1 MDGMDGNMAIFDDW
15 AACNPSPRTYE
26 FFSKDFVPR
35 PILDSGEDDSQS
47 SSTTMDFEKK
57 KPPISFEEGGKKMGL
72 GCTSDDSS
80 ELIGFNV
87 QKSCLKG
94 VHNEKM
100 AEMARFN
107 MLKAFVSQSDQENI
121 MFEVNSSQN
130 ESKNLISS
138 LPEESS
144 SYILLSPGVSPTSM
158 EYLDKFS
165 VSLDLPNSNASLQE
179 NFKLLEPFG
188 RKENTHDI
196 VANQKASHFLDVN
209 GSPPPPPP
217 DDHQNAETGVNVEF
231 SSFPECDP
239 TKDGYNWR
247 KYGQKQLKGCEFPC
261 SYHKCTHPNCP
272 VKKKIERSLQ
282 GHITEII
289 YKGSHNHPKPP
300 SNHRSSFP
308 SSKQLHGPQSDSSY
322 HPGSVANFKGNPS
335 WASTQDGFK
344 GPEWSDGS
352 GVSIDKEDNE
362 ATHGSLS
369 VDYNIDQ
376 EEMESKRRK
385 QELCP
390 IGRTT
395 TSRAMRDR
403 RIVVQIPSDLDIPYD
418 GYRWR
423 KYGQKVVKG
432 NPNPRHIITRPWDRV
447 VAELCVATIE
457 NIIIGAVTCVQTQG
471 GLTKYFPISVGL
483 HQGSALSPYLFALV
497 MDVLTRHLQ
506 EVVPWCMLFADDIL
520 LVDKTREGV
529 EGKLE
534 LWRSYYKCTN
544 RGCSVRKHVERA
556 SDDLNSVICT
566 YEGKHNHDVP
576 SARNINLARYFP
588 SSLTATAAMQLPS
601 LHTRPELAQD
611 SFMSLENCAPICTY
625 GLLGRGQQLG
635 PTTSFSFG
643 FDQSN
648 LVSLCPSGSDLMR
661 RFTMPFFPPIHQNM
675 DRQVSSGNII
685 PMREPKNEPI

>member
-1 MDGMDGNMAIFDDW
+1 
-15 AACNPSPRTYE
+15 
-26 FFSKDFVPR
+26 
-35 PILDSGEDDSQS
+35 
-47 SSTTMDFEKK
+47 MDFEKK

-72 GCTSDDSS
+72 DCTSDDSS

-100 AEMARFN
+100 AEMARLN

-144 SYILLSPGVSPTSM
+144 SYMLLSPGVNPTSM
-158 EYLDKFS
+158 EYLDNFS
-165 VSLDLPNSNASLQE
+165 VSLALPDNNASLQE
-179 NFKLLEPFG
+179 NFELLEPFG

-196 VANQKASHFLDVN
+196 VANKKASHFLDVN

-231 SSFPECDP
+231 SSFPESDP

-272 VKKKIERSLQ
+272 VRKKIERSLQ

-300 SNHRSSFP
+300 PNHR
-308 SSKQLHGPQSDSSY
+308 SSKQLHGPQSVSSD

-335 WASTQDGFK
+335 LASTQDGFK
-344 GPEWSDGS
+344 GTERSDGFRGTS
-352 GVSIDKEDNE
+352 SASFTEFNDPSNVLKSSQLELESMESSSCAISIDKEDNE

-369 VDYNIDQ
+369 ADYNIDQ

-385 QELCP
+385 QELCS
-390 IGRTT
+390 IGRNT

-432 NPNPRHIITRPWDRV
+432 NPNPR
-447 VAELCVATIE
+447 
-457 NIIIGAVTCVQTQG
+457 
-471 GLTKYFPISVGL
+471 
-483 HQGSALSPYLFALV
+483 
-497 MDVLTRHLQ
+497 
-506 EVVPWCMLFADDIL
+506 
-520 LVDKTREGV
+520 
-529 EGKLE
+529 
-534 LWRSYYKCTN
+534 SYYKCTT

-588 SSLTATAAMQLPS
+588 SSPAETAAMQLPG
-601 LHTRPELAQD
+601 LYTTPELAQD
-611 SFMSLENCAPICTY
+611 SFMSLENGAPICTY
-625 GLLGRGQQLG
+625 GLLGRGKQLE

-648 LVSLCPSGSDLMR
+648 LASLCPLGSDLMW
-661 RFTMPFFPPIHQNM
+661 RFKMPFFPPIHQNM
-675 DRQVSSGNII
+675 DRQLSSGNII
-685 PMREPKNEPI
+685 PMREPKNEPM

>member
-1 MDGMDGNMAIFDDW
+1 
-15 AACNPSPRTYE
+15 
-26 FFSKDFVPR
+26 
-35 PILDSGEDDSQS
+35 
-47 SSTTMDFEKK
+47 MDFEKK

-72 GCTSDDSS
+72 DCTSDDSS

-100 AEMARFN
+100 AEMARLN

-121 MFEVNSSQN
+121 MFEINSSQN

-144 SYILLSPGVSPTSM
+144 SYMLLSPGVNLSSM
-158 EYLDKFS
+158 EYLDNFS
-165 VSLDLPNSNASLQE
+165 VSLALPDNNASLQE
-179 NFKLLEPFG
+179 NFELLEPFG
-188 RKENTHDI
+188 RKEKTHDI
-196 VANQKASHFLDVN
+196 AANQKASHFLDVN

-217 DDHQNAETGVNVEF
+217 DDHQNAEKGVNVEF
-231 SSFPECDP
+231 SSFPESDP

-272 VKKKIERSLQ
+272 VRKKIERSLQ

-300 SNHRSSFP
+300 PNHRSSFS
-308 SSKQLHGPQSDSSY
+308 SSKQLHGPQSVSAD

-335 WASTQDGFK
+335 LASSYDGFK
-344 GPEWSDGS
+344 GPKWSDGFGGTS
-352 GVSIDKEDNE
+352 SASFTEFNDPSNVLKSSQLELESMESSSCVISIDKEDNE
-362 ATHGSLS
+362 ATHSSLS
-369 VDYNIDQ
+369 ADYNIDQ

-385 QELCP
+385 QELCS
-390 IGRTT
+390 IGRNT

-432 NPNPRHIITRPWDRV
+432 NPNP
-447 VAELCVATIE
+447 
-457 NIIIGAVTCVQTQG
+457 
-471 GLTKYFPISVGL
+471 
-483 HQGSALSPYLFALV
+483 
-497 MDVLTRHLQ
+497 
-506 EVVPWCMLFADDIL
+506 
-520 LVDKTREGV
+520 
-529 EGKLE
+529 
-534 LWRSYYKCTN
+534 RSYYKCTN

-588 SSLTATAAMQLPS
+588 SSLAETAAMQLPG
-601 LHTRPELAQD
+601 LYTRPELAQD

-625 GLLGRGQQLG
+625 GLLGRGKQLE

-648 LVSLCPSGSDLMR
+648 LASLCPSGSDLMR
-661 RFTMPFFPPIHQNM
+661 RFKMPFFPPIHQNM

-685 PMREPKNEPI
+685 PMREPKNEPM